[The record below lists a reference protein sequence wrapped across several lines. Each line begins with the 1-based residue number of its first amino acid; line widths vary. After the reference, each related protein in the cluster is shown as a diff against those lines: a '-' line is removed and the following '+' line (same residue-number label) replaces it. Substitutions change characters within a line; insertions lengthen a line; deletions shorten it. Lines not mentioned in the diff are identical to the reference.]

1 MELQAA
7 APSMA
12 LMFVLG
18 LRHGLAPDHI
28 AFIDGMAMQGVQERA
43 RSARWV
49 GALFA
54 LGHGLAITFMAVLLG
69 ALGVALVLPVPVARL
84 LEWMPVLL
92 LIVLGTIN
100 LCQLLRQASF
110 SPVAWKDRIL
120 PGRLRHSSH
129 PVAIFSVGVIF
140 ALVFESVAQA
150 ATWGYAASAHGGAMA
165 ALMAGLAF
173 TAGMLIT
180 DTADGLLM
188 VRIFSRSAGQGR
200 DYRRVVGWC
209 MVVLSYGVALY
220 TIAGMAA
227 GTSQ

>member
-1 MELQAA
+1 MEIQAA

-18 LRHGLAPDHI
+18 LRHGLAPDHV
-28 AFIDGMAMQGVQERA
+28 AFIDGMAMQAVHERS

-54 LGHGLAITFMAVLLG
+54 LGHGLTITIMAVLLG
-69 ALGVALVLPVPVARL
+69 ALGVALAFPPMVARV

-92 LIVLGTIN
+92 LLVLGTFN
-100 LCQLLRQASF
+100 LRQLLRQSGFA
-110 SPVAWKDRIL
+110 PVAWKDRIL

-129 PVAIFSVGVIF
+129 PLAVLSVGVIF

-150 ATWGYAASAHGGAMA
+150 ATWGYAANAQGGATA
-165 ALMAGLAF
+165 ALGAGLAF
-173 TAGMLIT
+173 TAGMLVT

-188 VRIFSRSAGQGR
+188 VRLFSRERRGQR
-200 DYRRVVGWC
+200 DYRRAVGWC
-209 MVVLSYGVALY
+209 MVALSYGVAFF
-220 TIAGMAA
+220 TIAMLLEEAW
-227 GTSQ
+227 